1 MKNYELDN
9 LEILDWG
16 LLDYEEAF
24 HRQKRMVEERIQGC
38 ASDRLVLVE
47 HPPVVTIGRRG
58 SLRDLNVSGDSL
70 RRRGV
75 ALFDVDRG
83 GMTTFHGPGQLVAY
97 PIVMLRNRDLHEYV
111 QTLLKAAADLLERY
125 GLNPE
130 FREGEPGIWVNS
142 AKIAS
147 IGIAVRKW
155 VSYHGIAVN
164 VNTDLQTFEMIVP
177 CGQPEERI
185 TSMAMELRRPVKMH
199 EVKERFIESFAQ
211 FFGYGLS
218 KEKRVRSWWQS
229 MIC

>member
-1 MKNYELDN
+1 MKNYELHD

-24 HRQKRMVEERIQGC
+24 HRQKRLVEERINGC

-70 RRRGV
+70 RQKGV

-97 PIVMLRNRDLHEYV
+97 PILQLRNRDLHEYV
-111 QTLLKAAADLLERY
+111 QTLLKATADLLERY

-130 FREGEPGIWVNS
+130 FKEGEPGIWVNS

-164 VNTDLQTFEMIVP
+164 VNTDLQTFNIIIP
-177 CGQPEERI
+177 CGRPEERI

-199 EVKERFIESFAQ
+199 EVKECFIESFAR
-211 FFGYGLS
+211 FFGYDLS
-218 KEKRVRSWWQS
+218 RETRVGHGGNR
-229 MIC
+229 C